1 MRSVMRRRSGVAALF
16 DALMFLSV
24 MSVVSVTVLV
34 AFSPARDDADGPQSY
49 VQKCHDVL
57 LGTTLRS
64 WSESSAKFMPVSDA
78 ISTLLYLKKMPPE
91 RIQTEIDQI
100 LQGLFQPQYEA
111 QWKCTSGE
119 TCFVF
124 GSDLS
129 DSPEGDVFVSS
140 FSVAAPSGLC
150 SYVLTVRFA

>member
-1 MRSVMRRRSGVAALF
+1 MRKRSGVAALF

-34 AFSPARDDADGPQSY
+34 AFSPARDGADGPQSY

-64 WSESSAKFMPVSDA
+64 WSESSAKFMSVSDA
-78 ISTLLYLKKMPPE
+78 VSTLLFLKKLPPE
-91 RIQTEIDQI
+91 RIHIEIDQI
-100 LQGLFQPQYEA
+100 LQGLFQPQYDA
-111 QWKCTSGE
+111 QWKCTLGE

-124 GSDLS
+124 GSNLS
-129 DSPEGDVFVSS
+129 KVSEGDVFVSS
-140 FSVAAPSGLC
+140 FSVSAPSGIC